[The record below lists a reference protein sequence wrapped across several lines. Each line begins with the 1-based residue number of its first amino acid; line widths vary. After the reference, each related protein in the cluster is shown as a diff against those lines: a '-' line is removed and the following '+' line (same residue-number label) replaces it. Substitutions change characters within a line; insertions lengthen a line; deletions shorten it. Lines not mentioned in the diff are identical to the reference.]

1 MATINLNRITT
12 TIKSVKNIKKFNL
25 KSSSFIQPFHIPENQ
40 IDIESENIIFNE
52 KYESFKPL
60 MTYVENEI
68 IEVPEIFSEFLDLN
82 NYYIYGTVNI
92 YETITILLNREFLG
106 EGKIDKKDVV
116 ETLKNKLLDE
126 LNINYKKFDY
136 KKTYMTKNNLIQ
148 NLNESPSTM
157 NNDILRYFCDVL
169 KINCLYIDIETKKYK
184 LFKCFNQEVVVD
196 NIVVIG
202 YNKNI
207 LPLVNIRYDKFTY
220 KDLLKI
226 KDYFKE
232 VVTLKTISAY
242 SMVELVELAE
252 DNKINVK
259 QTEINKKKTKQMLY
273 DELKKI
279 FE

>member
-1 MATINLNRITT
+1 MGQKVNPNGIRLGINKTWSSRWFS
-12 TIKSVKNIKKFNL
+12 KSEYSKLLHQDLEIKK
-25 KSSSFIQPFHIPENQ
+25 
-40 IDIESENIIFNE
+40 
-52 KYESFKPL
+52 
-60 MTYVENEI
+60 YVEQKLKNASVSKINIERAAKKLRISIYSSRPGI
-68 IEVPEIFSEFLDLN
+68 II
-82 NYYIYGTVNI
+82 
-92 YETITILLNREFLG
+92 
-106 EGKIDKKDVV
+106 GKKGADI
-116 ETLKNKLLDE
+116 ETLKNKLLDD
-126 LNINYKKFDY
+126 LNPNYKTFYY
-136 KKTYMTKNNLIQ
+136 KKTFMNKTEILQ
-148 NLNESPSTM
+148 NLNQSPKTM

-232 VVTLKTISAY
+232 VVTLKKISAY

-259 QTEINKKKTKQMLY
+259 HTETNKKKTKQMLY

>member
-12 TIKSVKNIKKFNL
+12 TIKSVKNTKKFIF

-106 EGKIDKKDVV
+106 EGKMDKKDVV

-252 DNKINVK
+252 DNKINLK